1 MPAPVAQKDIKP
13 LLIKHLLKGTDPLA
27 VRVAGQRQAFV
38 KTVMVN
44 GQMTKIPGAL
54 PEAMEDMV
62 DAMADALAEIWENW
76 QAKQTVGPLI
86 VSIPSLGVPIPNP
99 GTTTTPVSGVYLP

>member
-1 MPAPVAQKDIKP
+1 MPAPIAQRDIKP
-13 LLIKHLLKGTDPLA
+13 LLIKHLLKGTNPLVA
-27 VRVAGQRQAFV
+27 RVPGQRQAFV

-44 GQMTKIPGAL
+44 GKMTTIPGAL

-62 DAMADALAEIWENW
+62 EAMSDALAEIWTNW
-76 QAKQTVGPLI
+76 QAAQTVGPLI
-86 VSIPSLGVPIPNP
+86 VSIPSLGVPVPNP